1 MVEKKIVKEF
11 AKKLTKVYEVS
22 FEILLKSNNFFF
34 SVSAIV
40 GRNFISVHTFGFMSW
55 RDQIKCMA

>member
-22 FEILLKSNNFFF
+22 FEIKFFL

-40 GRNFISVHTFGFMSW
+40 GRNFISFHTFGFMSW